1 MSRQLKHKN
10 KGVEIL
16 KIYIVKSTFENMI
29 WEGLLSRE
37 EYDLIGSEPNGEEFP
52 NDEVWVELKR
62 KSNKAYKE
70 FKKYCYEKRHEN
82 RD

>member
-1 MSRQLKHKN
+1 MARQLKHKSE
-10 KGVEIL
+10 GVEVL

-37 EYDLIGSEPNGEEFP
+37 EYELIGSEPNGEEFP

-70 FKKYCYEKRHEN
+70 FKKYCYEKRHNSE
-82 RD
+82 